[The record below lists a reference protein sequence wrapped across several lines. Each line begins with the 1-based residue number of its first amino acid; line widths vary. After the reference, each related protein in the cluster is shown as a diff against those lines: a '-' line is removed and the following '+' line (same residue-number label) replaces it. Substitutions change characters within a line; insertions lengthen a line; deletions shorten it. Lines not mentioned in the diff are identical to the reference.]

1 MEYGKMTTFL
11 SKIKASDDG
20 ENVFQVELKKSVTQ
34 TSTVEYD
41 GVVYIKAKDEAEAKA
56 KMQEYIMGRDI
67 MTYQDEGCTAEAEE
81 IEYIDWE
88 KDPASGYDED
98 EDGKAEFDISGIYPV
113 KD

>member
-1 MEYGKMTTFL
+1 MTTFL

-88 KDPASGYDED
+88 KDLWGYPASGYD